1 MHFEERLPGP
11 DGPRARMINYY
22 QWVTLFILSQ
32 AVLFLLPKLI
42 WRTVFTEGFYVS
54 SIAQRLKDTIA
65 KSVELERRKKLILDL
80 VHYVDRSVL
89 SSVEPG
95 LVSIYIYRCC
105 VVTEQI
111 SGCIK

>member
-1 MHFEERLPGP
+1 M
-11 DGPRARMINYY
+11 
-22 QWVTLFILSQ
+22 
-32 AVLFLLPKLI
+32 
-42 WRTVFTEGFYVS
+42 S